1 MSDKSKIEFSS
12 SEKNIIAKS
21 LQDYFDKELD
31 QELGN
36 VEAQFLLD
44 FITDEIGSYFYNRG
58 IYDAQAIL
66 EQRMENI
73 TDAVYALE
81 KPTKFYR

>member
-81 KPTKFYR
+81 KPTKFDR